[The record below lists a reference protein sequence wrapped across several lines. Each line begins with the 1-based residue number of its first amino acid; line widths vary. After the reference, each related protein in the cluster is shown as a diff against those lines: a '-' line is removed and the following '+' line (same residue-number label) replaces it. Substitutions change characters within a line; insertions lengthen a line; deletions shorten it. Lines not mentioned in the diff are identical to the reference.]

1 MHKKLEGRSIP
12 VRVSLVVVAVLL
24 FGFVG
29 ALQAFYQVD
38 LSELYK
44 WLVGVIGVTVLG
56 DTWRPSGYTAQTS
69 PDIRVEE
76 IQAQEINVPPAS

>member
-1 MHKKLEGRSIP
+1 MHKKMDRAVP
-12 VRVSLVVVAVLL
+12 VRVSLVVVAILL

-29 ALQAFYQVD
+29 FLQAFYAVD

-56 DTWRPSGYTAQTS
+56 DTWRPSGWAASRT
-69 PDIRVEE
+69 PDIRVDEVN
-76 IQAQEINVPPAS
+76 ATAEINVPPAE